1 MICRASYNPPVQ
13 LIDTRRRFLATFTSV
28 GLGGTLVPG
37 VAWARMQEAGADR
50 ITLAMITDALKLS
63 GIELAQAD
71 RQALVDSANT
81 NLERVEELRG
91 LHIPNDVSP
100 PYHFSPVVPGMTADR
115 TRRPWV
121 MSKAPSL
128 KRPVS
133 LEDVAFWPVRH
144 LAELIRTGKVS
155 SVELTRMYLAR
166 LHRHNAV
173 LNNVVTFLDD
183 HGLAEAER
191 ADRESPPAATRGPCT
206 AFRGAART
214 SSA

>member
-1 MICRASYNPPVQ
+1 VLLTDA
-13 LIDTRRRFLATFTSV
+13 TRRRFLATFTSF

-37 VAWARMQEAGADR
+37 VAWARMQEGGTDR
-50 ITLAMITDALKLS
+50 ITLAMIADALKLS
-63 GIELAQAD
+63 GIELPESEQ
-71 RQALVDSANT
+71 QALVDSANS
-81 NLERVEELRG
+81 NLDRIEERRG

-100 PYHFSPVVPGMTADR
+100 PYHFSPVVPGMTVDR

-121 MSKAPSL
+121 VSKSPSL
-128 KRPVS
+128 TCPAN

-144 LAELIRTGKVS
+144 LAELVRTRQVS
-155 SVELTRMYLAR
+155 SVALTRMYLAR

-191 ADRESPPAATRGPCT
+191 ADREIAAGRYRGPLHGLPWGC
-206 AFRGAART
+206 
-214 SSA
+214 